1 MSPKMLSEDIF
12 SPILLTRHFTR
23 IGQCQFLKLLVSLFL
38 IGNVVQN
45 SNQNKELRY
54 KRKQVTASNRL
65 YGLEFVDRLFEHFDD
80 LCLYL

>member
-1 MSPKMLSEDIF
+1 MSPKMLSEDIY

-23 IGQCQFLKLLVSLFL
+23 IGKCQFLKLLVSSFL

-65 YGLEFVDRLFEHFDD
+65 YGLEFVDRLFAKI
-80 LCLYL
+80 